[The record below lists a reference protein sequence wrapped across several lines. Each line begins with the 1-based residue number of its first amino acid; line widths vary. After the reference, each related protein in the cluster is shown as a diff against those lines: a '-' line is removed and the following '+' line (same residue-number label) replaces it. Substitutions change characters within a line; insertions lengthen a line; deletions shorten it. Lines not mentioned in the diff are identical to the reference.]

1 MLFASKDTLRQPSEL
16 ERFDRDW
23 FSYIV
28 IDEVHH
34 GQSPTYRDV
43 LSYFR
48 PAFMLGMTATPDRT
62 DRKDIFEL
70 FDYSKIYE
78 IPLHE
83 VITRG
88 YLVPYTYH
96 GLTDDIDYSTI
107 RYQGLRYKVAD
118 LERLLIV
125 RERNEAIVREY
136 LEKGKGDKAIGF
148 CVSIKH
154 AERMAEVFNDR
165 GITAAAIHSA
175 SPDRD
180 ALVKAFR
187 DNQFQV
193 AFTVDLFNEGVD
205 FPNVQVIL
213 FLRPTESKTVFLQ
226 QLGRGLRLCVGKDR
240 VRILDFI
247 GNYIRANKIRKF
259 LATGSTITEVED
271 QGRKKRKIVYEYSTG
286 CEVHFD
292 DAVQEILDRQDAA
305 EMGITKD
312 DLKEAYFA
320 LAEKLGSKP
329 SRTDLDAEGEYKSSK
344 YAELFGSWM
353 VFLRAVGEYTEASYH
368 YPQGTHLGHILSILY
383 FFGSGKRTGSPF
395 DDKYIRLRGGL
406 GEGRLSIY
414 RRQVKYKLQAAMELK
429 ILTDDRHYAA
439 DQDYTLELT
448 PLGRELYEALTPLFD
463 TINLDFPRGDDGIPL
478 TTMEDEGSINGAL
491 RSLIQNDTNA
501 RSVVYRVFLQMRAV
515 QQMLAY
521 LYHIEQKTKI
531 PRIQIHEHFFQA
543 PFVKQYCDQEGIAE
557 TTFEASR
564 RRCPFLLNIL
574 NACDI
579 IDDFEKTNITVRSLV
594 LSDFLVK
601 PYHGEEAGK
610 AASRLKALQA
620 VWPNNSDT
628 LDSEDLSILRELF
641 GPKFLTRDYH
651 LSTLVLIET

>member
-1 MLFASKDTLRQPSEL
+1 M
-16 ERFDRDW
+16 
-23 FSYIV
+23 
-28 IDEVHH
+28 
-34 GQSPTYRDV
+34 
-43 LSYFR
+43 
-48 PAFMLGMTATPDRT
+48 
-62 DRKDIFEL
+62 
-70 FDYSKIYE
+70 
-78 IPLHE
+78 
-83 VITRG
+83 
-88 YLVPYTYH
+88 
-96 GLTDDIDYSTI
+96 
-107 RYQGLRYKVAD
+107 
-118 LERLLIV
+118 
-125 RERNEAIVREY
+125 REY

-193 AFTVDLFNEGVD
+193 AFTVDIFNEGVD
-205 FPNVQVIL
+205 FPNVQVLL

-247 GNYIRANKIRKF
+247 GKLHPCQQKSGSFLRRAARPQKSRIKAVKNGRSSTSTPQAVKFTSMMPSRKF
-259 LATGSTITEVED
+259 LIAKTPQRWASLKTTS
-271 QGRKKRKIVYEYSTG
+271 KKPISRS
-286 CEVHFD
+286 
-292 DAVQEILDRQDAA
+292 
-305 EMGITKD
+305 
-312 DLKEAYFA
+312 LKS
-320 LAEKLGSKP
+320 LAGNP
-329 SRTDLDAEGEYKSSK
+329 AGTTLDAEGEYKSSK

-353 VFLRAVGEYTEASYH
+353 AFLRAVGEYTEASYH

-406 GEGRLSIY
+406 GEGRLSTY

-448 PLGRELYEALTPLFD
+448 PLGRELYEALTPLFG

-501 RSVVYRVFLQMRAV
+501 RSVVCRVFLQMHAV

-521 LYHIEQKTKI
+521 LYHIEQKTKNSAH
-531 PRIQIHEHFFQA
+531 PDLRAFFPSPVRQA
-543 PFVKQYCDQEGIAE
+543 
-557 TTFEASR
+557 
-564 RRCPFLLNIL
+564 
-574 NACDI
+574 
-579 IDDFEKTNITVRSLV
+579 
-594 LSDFLVK
+594 
-601 PYHGEEAGK
+601 
-610 AASRLKALQA
+610 
-620 VWPNNSDT
+620 
-628 LDSEDLSILRELF
+628 ILRSGGHRGNNL
-641 GPKFLTRDYH
+641 
-651 LSTLVLIET
+651 